1 MTKKQT
7 ASLLHRLWRV
17 KVVVIK
23 NLTEERVK
31 FYLWS
36 DLGEADLA
44 QNKSRVSNR
53 ISDVLTH

>member
-1 MTKKQT
+1 M
-7 ASLLHRLWRV
+7 
-17 KVVVIK
+17 VVIK
-23 NLTEERVK
+23 ENLTEERVK